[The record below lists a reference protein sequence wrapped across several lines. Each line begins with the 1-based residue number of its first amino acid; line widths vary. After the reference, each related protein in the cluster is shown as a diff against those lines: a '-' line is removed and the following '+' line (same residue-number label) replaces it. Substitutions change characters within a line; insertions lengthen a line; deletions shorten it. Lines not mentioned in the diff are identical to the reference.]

1 MSVNMQPALCAELT
15 WQRMRRQR
23 ERRMRQQ
30 QVQRPELQ
38 RKPEQQALQ
47 PEQERER
54 LQELRQ
60 VPVRAQEPLP
70 SCRKRRGL
78 QQRSR

>member
-1 MSVNMQPALCAELT
+1 
-15 WQRMRRQR
+15 
-23 ERRMRQQ
+23 MRQQ

-70 SCRKRRGL
+70 SCRKRRGR